1 MHHLIKIAIVSLS
14 LGTLLLVP
22 TVSFAA
28 DPVIDYKTGLPKEGY
43 ELFFG
48 NGTKTD
54 AEVNALLPK
63 GAKTDPRTLITNL
76 LGIIAGF
83 LGIIAVVIILISG
96 FQWMTAG
103 GDEEAVK
110 TAQKRLVQGVIGLI
124 LILSTWSVAYYVVN
138 TLSGTIFK

>member
-1 MHHLIKIAIVSLS
+1 MRHMFIRIAASLS
-14 LGTLLLVP
+14 LAALLAPVAVSAATGFVDTKPNATTFFNFSNLDNTGNVDPTGIFNIP
-22 TVSFAA
+22 TVS
-28 DPVIDYKTGLPKEGY
+28 
-43 ELFFG
+43 
-48 NGTKTD
+48 
-54 AEVNALLPK
+54 
-63 GAKTDPRTLITNL
+63 KTDPRAIITNIVSL
-76 LGIIAGF
+76 VSGF

-110 TAQKRLVQGVIGLI
+110 TAQKRLVQGIIGLV